1 MEPFPAALLALFI
14 AQAIKIFTVF
24 PPKFT
29 RIIGSG
35 GMPSSH
41 AAFVSSLAT
50 MIGHKHG
57 LNSDL
62 FAVVMVFSLIIV
74 YDAGGVRRAV
84 GEQANVINRL
94 IQDLD
99 LSRLE
104 EDREYIKNELK
115 ELVGHT
121 PFEIFAGILLG
132 IIVGYFALTI

>member
-1 MEPFPAALLALFI
+1 MQPLTAALTALLV
-14 AQAIKIFTVF
+14 AQALKIFTVF
-24 PPKFT
+24 PPRFY

-41 AAFVSSLAT
+41 AAFVTSLTT
-50 MIGHKHG
+50 MIGIKHG
-57 LNSDL
+57 LDSDL
-62 FAVVMVFSLIIV
+62 FAIVTVFSLIII

-94 IQDLD
+94 VQDLD

-104 EDREYIKNELK
+104 EEREYIKKELK

-121 PFEIFAGILLG
+121 PFEIFAGIILG
-132 IIVGYFALTI
+132 IIIGFLAS